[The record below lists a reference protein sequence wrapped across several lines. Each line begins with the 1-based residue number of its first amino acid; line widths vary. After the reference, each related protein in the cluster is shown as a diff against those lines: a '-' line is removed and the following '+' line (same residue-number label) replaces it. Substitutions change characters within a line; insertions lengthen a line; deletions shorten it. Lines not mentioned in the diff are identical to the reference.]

1 MAVKIAITGFGRIG
15 RLILRAIYE
24 LNHQD
29 IKVVAINSSRGD
41 AASNAHLLKYDSVH
55 GQFNGTVEVKEGKL
69 YVNGLTDG
77 WFDFMLEFE
86 NVIKENYED
95 LSVEEKDI
103 ADNLLFELKKSL
115 DNR

>member
-1 MAVKIAITGFGRIG
+1 MSKPFNFWQDYDRLCNSLVELDKKVIAED
-15 RLILRAIYE
+15 LK
-24 LNHQD
+24 
-29 IKVVAINSSRGD
+29 KV
-41 AASNAHLLKYDSVH
+41 
-55 GQFNGTVEVKEGKL
+55 KL

-95 LSVEEKDI
+95 LSVEKKNI
-103 ADNLLFELKKSL
+103 ADNLLLELKKSL